1 MPRFLPLSRLNIMGR
16 EFLVAPP
23 KLCVSDRMDRWI
35 GKNLNFEISIVLDY
49 YFSTDLSSDQR
60 LDISLFSNSVE
71 TLQNGQFPAER
82 EPLYVSLKQ
91 DYVKSSYMYFYIF
104 YTFLNLLLFFEDD
117 FLIAEKRL
125 VIGIFF

>member
-1 MPRFLPLSRLNIMGR
+1 MGR

-35 GKNLNFEISIVLDY
+35 GKNLNFEISIVLDC